1 MGGQHPCRGHGFCPS
16 LLPSSWH
23 WDEGKYL
30 ENSRARLASDR
41 AGSLSEAGINLK
53 EFTGGVCGRENSL
66 LISHSYGH
74 LLRTVCSVSNSLIK
88 INIKQ
93 IENIP
98 RRGCLICWR
107 ILQQTSQS
115 TQKTPDHGK
124 RPGGHSGLLGPPS
137 WGWGH
142 LRWPWGISAPSPR
155 QSGRAASFFIRIP
168 LPEWPPRPCPA
179 RWAQACAGS
188 SALGGADQSPPPTN
202 IKASINGG
210 RVRPSC
216 RAQIRIEISLGKWI
230 CVWLRVPGGK

>member
-1 MGGQHPCRGHGFCPS
+1 MGGEHPCRGQGFCPS
-16 LLPSSWH
+16 LLPSSWR

-30 ENSRARLASDR
+30 ESSRARLASDR

-115 TQKTPDHGK
+115 AQKTPDHGK
-124 RPGGHSGLLGPPS
+124 RPGRTPGSAWATGLGLGTGGPGASQPHHRGRVVVLLPSLSGFPT
-137 WGWGH
+137 
-142 LRWPWGISAPSPR
+142 
-155 QSGRAASFFIRIP
+155 QSGRPGR
-168 LPEWPPRPCPA
+168 
-179 RWAQACAGS
+179 AQH
-188 SALGGADQSPPPTN
+188 
-202 IKASINGG
+202 GG
-210 RVRPSC
+210 RRRALAAQPS
-216 RAQIRIEISLGKWI
+216 AELIRGLLQQTSKLQLTGAACDPLAE
-230 CVWLRVPGGK
+230 RR

>member
-1 MGGQHPCRGHGFCPS
+1 MGGQHPCREHGFCPS

-115 TQKTPDHGK
+115 TQKTPDHRKG
-124 RPGGHSGLLGPPS
+124 PGRTLGSAWATGLGLGAGGPGVSQLCHQGELDMLPPPLPGFPPQRGHPGSARRVGAGA
-137 WGWGH
+137 
-142 LRWPWGISAPSPR
+142 RWRLSPR
-155 QSGRAASFFIRIP
+155 S
-168 LPEWPPRPCPA
+168 
-179 RWAQACAGS
+179 
-188 SALGGADQSPPPTN
+188 
-202 IKASINGG
+202 
-210 RVRPSC
+210 
-216 RAQIRIEISLGKWI
+216 
-230 CVWLRVPGGK
+230 

>member
-1 MGGQHPCRGHGFCPS
+1 MGGEHPCRGHGFCPP

-124 RPGGHSGLLGPPS
+124 RPGQTPGSAWGCGQVAPGHLSPITEAEWSCCLLVYQDSPPRVAGPGRAQHGGRRRALAARPSAELIRGLLQQTSKLQLTG
-137 WGWGH
+137 
-142 LRWPWGISAPSPR
+142 
-155 QSGRAASFFIRIP
+155 AACDP
-168 LPEWPPRPCPA
+168 LAER
-179 RWAQACAGS
+179 R
-188 SALGGADQSPPPTN
+188 
-202 IKASINGG
+202 
-210 RVRPSC
+210 
-216 RAQIRIEISLGKWI
+216 
-230 CVWLRVPGGK
+230 

>member
-1 MGGQHPCRGHGFCPS
+1 MLVALECSQAPGAAPKSVVQCFPSGKSTLLPSGSEGGQRPCRECGSCPS

-30 ENSRARLASDR
+30 EKSRAPLASDR

-115 TQKTPDHGK
+115 AQKTPDHGK
-124 RPGGHSGLLGPPS
+124 SPGRTLGSARATGLGLGTGGPGAS
-137 WGWGH
+137 QLHQRGRVEV
-142 LRWPWGISAPSPR
+142 LAPS
-155 QSGRAASFFIRIP
+155 
-168 LPEWPPRPCPA
+168 
-179 RWAQACAGS
+179 
-188 SALGGADQSPPPTN
+188 
-202 IKASINGG
+202 
-210 RVRPSC
+210 
-216 RAQIRIEISLGKWI
+216 
-230 CVWLRVPGGK
+230 

>member
-1 MGGQHPCRGHGFCPS
+1 MGGQHPCREHGFCSS

-115 TQKTPDHGK
+115 TQKTPDHRKGPGRTLSSAWANGLGLGAGGPGAPQLCHRGELDFLPPPFSGFRPQRG
-124 RPGGHSGLLGPPS
+124 RPGSARRVGRRRAVAAQPSELIRGLLQQTSKLQLTG
-137 WGWGH
+137 
-142 LRWPWGISAPSPR
+142 
-155 QSGRAASFFIRIP
+155 AACDP
-168 LPEWPPRPCPA
+168 LAER
-179 RWAQACAGS
+179 R
-188 SALGGADQSPPPTN
+188 
-202 IKASINGG
+202 
-210 RVRPSC
+210 
-216 RAQIRIEISLGKWI
+216 
-230 CVWLRVPGGK
+230 

>member
-30 ENSRARLASDR
+30 DNGRAQLASDR

-53 EFTGGVCGRENSL
+53 EFTGGVCGGENSL

-124 RPGGHSGLLGPPS
+124 RPGRTLDCAWATSLGLGPGGPGAFQLHHRGGVDVPSPSLSGFPSRCGHPSSAWRGGRRRVVEAQPLAELIRGLLQQTSKLQLTGAACDP
-137 WGWGH
+137 
-142 LRWPWGISAPSPR
+142 LAEPR
-155 QSGRAASFFIRIP
+155 
-168 LPEWPPRPCPA
+168 
-179 RWAQACAGS
+179 
-188 SALGGADQSPPPTN
+188 
-202 IKASINGG
+202 
-210 RVRPSC
+210 
-216 RAQIRIEISLGKWI
+216 
-230 CVWLRVPGGK
+230 

>member
-23 WDEGKYL
+23 WDEDKYL
-30 ENSRARLASDR
+30 ENGRARLASDR

-115 TQKTPDHGK
+115 TQKTRDHGK
-124 RPGGHSGLLGPPS
+124 RPGRTLGSAGASGPGLRAGGLGASQLHHRGGVDVLPPS
-137 WGWGH
+137 LSGFPCQRGRPGSARRGGTGA
-142 LRWPWGISAPSPR
+142 RWRLSPR
-155 QSGRAASFFIRIP
+155 QS
-168 LPEWPPRPCPA
+168 
-179 RWAQACAGS
+179 
-188 SALGGADQSPPPTN
+188 
-202 IKASINGG
+202 
-210 RVRPSC
+210 
-216 RAQIRIEISLGKWI
+216 
-230 CVWLRVPGGK
+230 

>member
-1 MGGQHPCRGHGFCPS
+1 MGGQQPCWGHGFCPS

-23 WDEGKYL
+23 WYEGKYL
-30 ENSRARLASDR
+30 ENGKARLASDR

-115 TQKTPDHGK
+115 TQRTPDQGSAL
-124 RPGGHSGLLGPPS
+124 GGHSGVPAPPA
-137 WGWGH
+137 WGWGQVALGH
-142 LRWPWGISAPSPR
+142 LRVQVQGA
-155 QSGRAASFFIRIP
+155 GAASSFIRIP
-168 LPEWPPRPCPA
+168 SPAWPSRQRPA
-179 RWAQACAGS
+179 RWR
-188 SALGGADQSPPPTN
+188 LSPRR
-202 IKASINGG
+202 S
-210 RVRPSC
+210 
-216 RAQIRIEISLGKWI
+216 
-230 CVWLRVPGGK
+230 

>member
-1 MGGQHPCRGHGFCPS
+1 M
-16 LLPSSWH
+16 
-23 WDEGKYL
+23 
-30 ENSRARLASDR
+30 ENGRARLASDR

-115 TQKTPDHGK
+115 TQRTPDQGSAL
-124 RPGGHSGLLGPPS
+124 GGHSGVPAPPA
-137 WGWGH
+137 WGWG
-142 LRWPWGISAPSPR
+142 RWPWGISAPAPR
-155 QSGRAASFFIRIP
+155 QGQVQGAGAASSFIRIP
-168 LPEWPPRPCPA
+168 SPAWPSRQRPA
-179 RWAQACAGS
+179 RWR
-188 SALGGADQSPPPTN
+188 LSPRR
-202 IKASINGG
+202 S
-210 RVRPSC
+210 
-216 RAQIRIEISLGKWI
+216 
-230 CVWLRVPGGK
+230 